1 MVCIHCQSETQVSN
15 SRLQKKLNRVW
26 RRRACSQGH
35 VFTTL
40 EAADYASQWLVA
52 GAPKRLQPF
61 SRDKLFIS
69 LYQSLQHR
77 KTALSDASA
86 LTDTIIQKLAGQ
98 ITDGVIASSTVTS
111 VAQIALNRFD
121 SAASSHYQAFHPSK

>member
-40 EAADYASQWLVA
+40 ETADYASQWLVT
-52 GAPKRLQPF
+52 GTNKRLQPF
-61 SRDKLFIS
+61 NRDKLFMS
-69 LYQSLQHR
+69 LHRSLQHR
-77 KTALSDASA
+77 KTALSDANA
-86 LTDTIIQKLAGQ
+86 LADTIIQKLATE
-98 ITDGVIASSTVTS
+98 ITDGVIASTTVTS
-111 VAQIALNRFD
+111 VVQVALNRFD
-121 SAASSHYQAFHPSK
+121 GAASSHYQAFHPAK

>member
-26 RRRACSQGH
+26 RRRSCSQGH

-40 EAADYASQWLVA
+40 ESADYASQWLVISA
-52 GAPKRLQPF
+52 AKRLQPF

-77 KTALSDASA
+77 KTALSDANA
-86 LTDTIIQKLAGQ
+86 LTDTIMQKLAQQ
-98 ITDGVIASSTVTS
+98 IIDGVIASTTVTS
-111 VAQIALNRFD
+111 ITQVALTRFD
-121 SAASSHYQAFHPSK
+121 KAASSHYQAFHPSQ